1 MEEMNKVGI
10 VYGDVSTTEVQVTI
24 TGLIDQG
31 EYVQIFHQN
40 SGWVLGR
47 LDRLERKTDLSV
59 EKALL
64 INAGEAVPIQEV
76 LLGYVS
82 IIGYRDNKGILQVP
96 KTPFRAGEPVY
107 KAKDSLIKETIGL
120 ENIEGNGA
128 YIGLL
133 YNHMIPIYLDINAL
147 VQKHVSILAKTGGG
161 KSYLTG
167 VIIEELI
174 KHNVTT
180 VVIDPHGEYV
190 SLKYPAQSSKS
201 MEKFNVKPK
210 GYPEKIIEFS
220 PDTKTNRNAKPL
232 KFTLSQITP
241 RELLNLIN
249 FTDFRAYLVPL
260 RKAMDYLKAAKGNF
274 FLKDLINILSQDED
288 SATVNALINALS
300 ILDDEGIF
308 SDVGTKIDEI
318 VQNGKVS
325 IINLKGVSPD
335 IQEMVVQRLSYML
348 FELRKRDALPPLMFV
363 VEEAHNFIPQQGKA
377 MSSKILRTIASEG
390 RKFGL
395 GLCII
400 SQRPAKVDKNI
411 LSQCNTQIILKVTN
425 PNDLKTIG
433 DSVEGLTRS
442 SIDEIQNLPVGV
454 ALVTGASLAMP
465 LFVEVRPRETKHGG
479 ESVNVAGSK

>member
-1 MEEMNKVGI
+1 MEQMDKIGI
-10 VYGDVSTTEVQVTI
+10 VYGDVSTTEVQVTV
-24 TGLIDQG
+24 TGIIDQG

-47 LDRLERKTDLSV
+47 LDRLERKTDVSI

-64 INAGEAVPIQEV
+64 INAGEQVSIQEV
-76 LLGYVS
+76 LLGFVS
-82 IIGYRDNKGILQVP
+82 IIGYRDSKGVLQVP
-96 KTPFRAGEPVY
+96 KTPFKAGEPVY
-107 KAKDSLIKETIGL
+107 KAKDSLIRDTIGL
-120 ENIEGNGA
+120 ESIEGKGA

-133 YNHMIPIYLDINAL
+133 YNHTIPIYLDINAL
-147 VQKHVSILAKTGGG
+147 VQKHISILAKTGGG

-180 VVIDPHGEYV
+180 VVIDPHGEYT
-190 SLKYPAQSSKS
+190 SLKYPAQQIKI
-201 MEKFNVKPK
+201 MEKFSVKPR
-210 GYPEKIIEFS
+210 GYPDRIIEFS
-220 PDTKTNRNAKPL
+220 PDITTNKDAKPL

-241 RELLNLIN
+241 RELLSLIN
-249 FTDFRAYLVPL
+249 FTDFRPYLVPL
-260 RKAMDYLKAAKGNF
+260 RKAMDYLKSTKGNF
-274 FLKDLINILSQDED
+274 NLKDLINVLEKEGD
-288 SATVNALINALS
+288 SATVSALINALS
-300 ILDDEGIF
+300 LLNEEGIF
-308 SDVGTKIDEI
+308 ADVGTKIDDI
-318 VQNGKVS
+318 VQRGKVS

-335 IQEMVVQRLSYML
+335 IQEMVVQRLASAL

-377 MSSKILRTIASEG
+377 LSSKIMRTIASEG

-442 SIDEIQNLPVGV
+442 SIDEIQRLPVGV
-454 ALVTGASLAMP
+454 ALVTGASLSMP
-465 LFVEVRPRETKHGG
+465 LFVEVRPRETRHGG
-479 ESVNVAGSK
+479 ESINVAGSK

>member
-1 MEEMNKVGI
+1 M
-10 VYGDVSTTEVQVTI
+10 
-24 TGLIDQG
+24 
-31 EYVQIFHQN
+31 
-40 SGWVLGR
+40 
-47 LDRLERKTDLSV
+47 ERKTDVSV

-64 INAGEAVPIQEV
+64 INAGETVPIQEV
-76 LLGYVS
+76 LLGFVS

-96 KTPFRAGEPVY
+96 KTPFKAGEPVY

-120 ENIEGNGA
+120 ETIEGKGA

-133 YNHMIPIYLDINAL
+133 YNHMIPIFLDINAL

-180 VVIDPHGEYV
+180 VVIDPHGEYI
-190 SLKYPAQSSKS
+190 SLKFPAQPSKS
-201 MEKFNVKPK
+201 MEKFSVRPR
-210 GYPEKIIEFS
+210 GYPDKIIEFT
-220 PDTKTNRNAKPL
+220 PDTKTNKGSKPL

-241 RELLNLIN
+241 RELLSLIN
-249 FTDFRAYLVPL
+249 FTDFRPYLVPL
-260 RKAMDYLKAAKGNF
+260 RNAIDHLKSIKGNF
-274 FLKDLINILSQDED
+274 YLKDLINLLEKDEN
-288 SATVNALINALS
+288 SATVSALVNALS
-300 ILDDEGIF
+300 VLDDEGIF
-308 SDVGTKIDEI
+308 ADVGTKIDEI

-335 IQEMVVQRLSYML
+335 IQEMVVQRLAYAL
-348 FELRKRDALPPLMFV
+348 FELRKRDSLPPLMFV

-377 MSSKILRTIASEG
+377 LSSKILRTIASEG

-433 DSVEGLTRS
+433 DSVEGLTKS
-442 SIDEIQNLPVGV
+442 SLDEIQRLPVGV
-454 ALVTGASLAMP
+454 ALVTGASLSMP